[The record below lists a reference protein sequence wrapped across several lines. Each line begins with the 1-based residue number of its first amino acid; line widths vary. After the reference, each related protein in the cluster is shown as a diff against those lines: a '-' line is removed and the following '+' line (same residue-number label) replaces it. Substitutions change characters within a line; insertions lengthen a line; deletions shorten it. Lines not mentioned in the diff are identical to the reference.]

1 MATNQLKT
9 MKTLPVI
16 AIATALLVFA
26 LFPTPAVA
34 GSLFFAVSL
43 LTIFAADYS
52 RIRTPITPRASVLSF
67 PGAYRTAQT
76 CELAA

>member
-1 MATNQLKT
+1 

-16 AIATALLVFA
+16 ATAAAFLVFA
-26 LFPTPAVA
+26 LIPTPAAA

-52 RIRTPITPRASVLSF
+52 RVRRPITPRAPVLPF
-67 PGAYRTAQT
+67 PGAYRSAQN